1 MKILI
6 VGLVLIFLGAAGV
19 GTFLIKSYKTPEAI
33 EQLGKEAKPKINKV
47 LVAGKDIGIGQKITP
62 DQLLWIPWKEDA
74 LRPQYITVQEEDQE
88 KKRMEEIADSIV
100 RRPITA
106 GEPILPGK
114 LFKRDAPGFMAGM
127 LAPGKRAVSVKVSE
141 ETAVSGF
148 IFPGDYVD
156 IALTHDKVR
165 QLLDQRKRSGAKPS
179 AKPQI
184 LSYATETVLRHIR
197 VIAIDQ
203 QVEQFDK
210 EKKAT
215 KAKTVTLELSPKE
228 AEIVITAAAMGRIS
242 LVLRSL
248 SDPLD
253 AAAPRTYTTDVEVS
267 PILKNFDKFLAKATK
282 KRPGSFKKKRK
293 AVPVTIFRAGNST
306 TEKVTGK

>member
-6 VGLVLIFLGAAGV
+6 VGLILIFVGAAGV

-33 EQLGKEAKPKINKV
+33 EELGKQAKPKINKV
-47 LVAGKDIGIGQKITP
+47 LVANKDIGVGQTITP
-62 DQLLWIPWKEDA
+62 DQLLWIPWKEEN
-74 LRPQYITVQEEDQE
+74 LHPQFITVQEEDQE

-100 RRPITA
+100 RRPISA
-106 GEPILPGK
+106 GEPILPGM

-127 LAPGKRAVSVKVSE
+127 LAPGKRAVSVRVSE
-141 ETAVSGF
+141 ETAASGF

-165 QLLDQRKRSGAKPS
+165 QLLDQRKRNGGKSS
-179 AKPQI
+179 ATPPL
-184 LSYATETVLRHIR
+184 LSYATETILKYIR

-203 QVEQFDK
+203 RIEQFDK
-210 EKKAT
+210 KLKAE

-228 AEIVITAAAMGRIS
+228 AEIVITAAAMGKIS

-248 SDPLD
+248 SDPLKTGG
-253 AAAPRTYTTDVEVS
+253 PRTFTTDMEVS
-267 PILKNFDKFLAKATK
+267 PILKNFDKFLAKTTGKRQGASK
-282 KRPGSFKKKRK
+282 KREKT
-293 AVPVTIFRAGNST
+293 VPVTIFRGGTLS

>member
-6 VGLVLIFLGAAGV
+6 VGLILIFVGAAGV
-19 GTFLIKSYKTPEAI
+19 GTFLIKNYKTPEAI
-33 EQLGKEAKPKINKV
+33 EELGKQAKPKINKV
-47 LVAGKDIGIGQKITP
+47 LVAIKDIGIGQKITS
-62 DQLLWIPWKEDA
+62 DKILWIPWKEDD
-74 LRPQYITVQEEDQE
+74 LRPQFITVQEEDQE

-100 RRPITA
+100 RRPISA
-106 GEPILPGK
+106 GEPILPGM

-127 LAPGKRAVSVKVSE
+127 LAPGKRAVSVRVSE
-141 ETAVSGF
+141 ETGVSGF

-165 QLLDQRKRSGAKPS
+165 QLLDQRKRSGGKPS
-179 AKPQI
+179 TNPPI
-184 LSYATETVLRHIR
+184 LSYATETILKYIR

-210 EKKAT
+210 KKKAA
-215 KAKTVTLELSPKE
+215 KVKTVTLELSPKE
-228 AEIVITAAAMGRIS
+228 AEIIITAAAMGKIS

-248 SDPLD
+248 SVFKKT
-253 AAAPRTYTTDVEVS
+253 AAPQIYTTDVEVS
-267 PILKNFDKFLAKATK
+267 PILKNFNKFLAKTRGKPQGTPK
-282 KRPGSFKKKRK
+282 KRKK
-293 AVPVTIFRAGNST
+293 AVPVTIFRGGKLT